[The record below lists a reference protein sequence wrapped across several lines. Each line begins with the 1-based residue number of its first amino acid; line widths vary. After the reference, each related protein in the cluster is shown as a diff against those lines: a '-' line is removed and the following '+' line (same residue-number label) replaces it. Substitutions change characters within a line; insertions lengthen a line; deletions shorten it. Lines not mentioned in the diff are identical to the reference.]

1 MNYMKVR
8 SKSSFIVIM
17 LLVLSFFT
25 SFAILEVNALCL
37 KDPSGACTGFEVD
50 IPVSANGFENT
61 IIIEFTNGEQN
72 TVKIKTINVWLAKG
86 DSFTSVKPE
95 SGWASEPYGDGQ
107 GLAFS
112 TSEGLNP
119 GESVK
124 FGVITNKKVGAIN
137 WKVIDES
144 QNTVG
149 PEKTQIVE
157 IPQTPIIIESADI
170 EVEEIQQTGE
180 ILYGTKK
187 FIPENLRTGS
197 NIRLVGDGF
206 GPDQTLQ
213 FYLNE
218 ELLKST
224 KSNLQGN
231 FITTIRIPDTVDVG
245 INQFKIINEFG
256 SSQVS
261 SIIINEQKNRLIK
274 AGESI
279 QEFKITH
286 IPESVDLDGTLSISG
301 VGHPTTAVLITIKNE
316 DVLETIQVT
325 EIGVNG
331 EWNFQKTL
339 DSDDNLGER
348 TIIIKNNFK
357 KISNNVE
364 FVTDELFSVT
374 AFTTTTDLGDA
385 IVLTGT
391 AQPNKDLTLLIKN
404 PDDDI
409 IRFDIIKIDESGKIR
424 YEFARHESFNAGTY
438 VLTATQDQQTHIS
451 LFTLGGNSFD
461 RIVTYLDKMNF
472 QTNSQAKLTIL
483 GPPATELTIDVFDP
497 SDIKTFTKS
506 IKTNSIGTKT
516 ITLDLTGYTS
526 GVYRAVTANTSYQD
540 TSKFS
545 VGLSAGSG
553 VITFSSTKTYYS
565 PGDGILILGNTV
577 NGNALLTISLISPSG
592 EYVNQIEIFTDRDGA
607 FTTETLGIPV
617 NATSG
622 MWKIKVHSGLDH
634 KQIEINVAAN
644 SS

>member
-1 MNYMKVR
+1 MNYMKVQP
-8 SKSSFIVIM
+8 KSSFFIVT
-17 LLVLSFFT
+17 LLILSFFT
-25 SFAILEVNALCL
+25 SFAILDVNAI
-37 KDPSGACTGFEVD
+37 KDIS
-50 IPVSANGFENT
+50 VSAKSFENT
-61 IIIEFTNGEQN
+61 IIIEFKNGEDGL
-72 TVKIKTINVWLAKG
+72 KIKTINIWLASG
-86 DSFTSVKPE
+86 DSFKSFKTE
-95 SGWASEPYGDGQ
+95 SGWNGKTYGDGQ
-107 GLAFS
+107 GLTFS
-112 TSEGLNP
+112 TSDMLNP

-124 FGVITNKKVGAIN
+124 FGAITDKKVSAIN
-137 WKVIDES
+137 WKIVDE
-144 QNTVG
+144 NENEVG
-149 PEKTQIVE
+149 PAKTEIVE
-157 IPQTPIIIESADI
+157 ISQTLIITEEEEM
-170 EVEEIQQTGE
+170 EVEGVQQTGE
-180 ILYGTKK
+180 DLYGTKK

-197 NIRLVGDGF
+197 NIRLAGDGF

-218 ELLKST
+218 EFLKST

-245 INQFKIINEFG
+245 INQFKVINELG

-261 SIIINEQKNRLIK
+261 SVIINEQKNRLIK

-286 IPESVDLDGTLSISG
+286 IPESVTLDDTLSISG
-301 VGHPTTAVLITIKNE
+301 VGQPTTTVLITIKNE

-357 KISNNVE
+357 KISNNVS
-364 FVTDELFSVT
+364 FVTEELFSVS
-374 AFTTTTDLGDA
+374 AFTTTTDLGDT

-409 IRFDIIKIDESGKIR
+409 IRFDIIKIDESGEIR
-424 YEFARHESFNAGTY
+424 YEFARHESFNVGTY
-438 VLTATQDQQTHIS
+438 VLTATQDQQTHVS
-451 LFTLGGNSFD
+451 LFTLGVNSYD
-461 RIVTYLDKMNF
+461 RVVTYLDKTNF
-472 QTNSQAKLTIL
+472 QANSQAKLTIL

-497 SDIKTFTKS
+497 SDTRTFTKS

-516 ITLDLTGYTS
+516 VTLDLTGYTS
-526 GVYRAVTANTSYQD
+526 GVYRAVTSNTAYQD

-553 VITFSSTKTYYS
+553 VITFSSTKTDYS
-565 PGDGILILGNTV
+565 PGDSILILGNTV
-577 NGNALLTISLISPSG
+577 NGNALLTISLISPSE
-592 EYVNQIEIFTDRDGA
+592 EYINQIEIFTDRDGA

-622 MWKIKVHSGLDH
+622 IWKIKAHSGLDH

-644 SS
+644 SN